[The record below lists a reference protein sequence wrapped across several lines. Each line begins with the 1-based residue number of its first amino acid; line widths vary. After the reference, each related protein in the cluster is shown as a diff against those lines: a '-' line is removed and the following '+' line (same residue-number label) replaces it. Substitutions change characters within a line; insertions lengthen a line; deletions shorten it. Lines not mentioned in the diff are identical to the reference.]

1 MEKRAI
7 VNLNLKTATR
17 QLEIDLINICLDRG
31 YNRTKAVR
39 ELGIS
44 ERTLRSKIKLYKN
57 VLNPLPSTWDVKERK
72 GLKLDSVL
80 LMSYFQQGLKL
91 KEIAELMDCKY
102 YRVRE
107 SLIELFGEK
116 RYNELKDVYR
126 FCKRE
131 NMEIPKEYLTQ

>member
-1 MEKRAI
+1 MAKRDI

-31 YNRTKAVR
+31 YNRTKAAR

-80 LMSYFQQGLKL
+80 LMTYFQEGLKI
-91 KEIAELMDCKY
+91 KEIAELMNCKY

-107 SLIELFGEK
+107 SLIELLGEK

-131 NMEIPKEYLTQ
+131 NMEIPEEYLIQ

>member
-1 MEKRAI
+1 
-7 VNLNLKTATR
+7 LKQATKE
-17 QLEIDLINICLDRG
+17 LEIRLINNCLDQGFDRA
-31 YNRTKAVR
+31 TAAR

-44 ERTLRSKIKLYKN
+44 ERTLRSKIKLYKS
-57 VLNPLPSTWDVKERK
+57 VLNPLPSSWFIKERK

-91 KEIAELMDCKY
+91 KEIADLMDCKY
-102 YRVRE
+102 YKVRE
-107 SLIELFGEK
+107 SLIELLGEK

-131 NMEIPKEYLTQ
+131 NMEIPKEYLIQ

>member
-107 SLIELFGEK
+107 SLIELLGEK